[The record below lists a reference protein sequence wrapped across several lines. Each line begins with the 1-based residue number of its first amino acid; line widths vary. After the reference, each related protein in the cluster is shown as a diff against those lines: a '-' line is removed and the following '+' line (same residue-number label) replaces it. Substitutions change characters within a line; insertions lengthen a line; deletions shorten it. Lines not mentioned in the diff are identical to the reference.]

1 MSAPAIN
8 RSSIFSDVKG
18 TMSDTGDSSR
28 ESVSNWSLRV
38 GDLSEPVRIDRYLG
52 DAQEIP
58 ASRSK
63 IQHALKQ
70 GRALVN
76 GKSVKASHKLTGGE
90 QIELTLPETAPSE
103 LIPESIPLDIVYEDE
118 QALVVNKPA
127 GMVTHPAIGSRS
139 GTLVHALLGRDMA
152 LSDLYGRERAGI
164 VHRLDKNTT
173 GLLVVAKT
181 EAAHVELQRQLQE
194 RELKRL
200 YTGIICGHLKQD
212 SGEINMPVGRS
223 LKDRKK
229 MAVTHVASREATTR
243 YTLKE
248 RFKSYDLLE
257 LELETGRT
265 HQIRVHFAH
274 VGHPIFGDADYG
286 GRESWHKGLF
296 GPERLFGQRLLKNFP
311 RQALHACALSFK
323 HPVSGKRIEVSADL
337 PRDFK
342 ELLDAIREHV

>member
-1 MSAPAIN
+1 
-8 RSSIFSDVKG
+8 
-18 TMSDTGDSSR
+18 MSDIGDTSN
-28 ESVSNWSLRV
+28 ESVSNWLLKV
-38 GDLSEPVRIDRYLG
+38 GDLSEPMRIDRYLG
-52 DAQEIP
+52 DSEEIP

-63 IQHALKQ
+63 IQRAFKE

-76 GKSVKASHKLTGGE
+76 GKLVNASYRLTGGE
-90 QIELTLPETAPSE
+90 QIEVTLPEPAPSE
-103 LIPESIPLDIVYEDE
+103 IIPESIPLDIIYEDE
-118 QALVVNKPA
+118 HALVVNKPA
-127 GMVTHPAIGSRS
+127 GMVTHPAPGSRS

-181 EAAHVELQRQLQE
+181 EIAHAELQKQLQA
-194 RELKRL
+194 RELKRV
-200 YTGIICGHLKQD
+200 YTGIICGHLKKD
-212 SGEINMPVGRS
+212 SGEIDMPIGRS

-243 YTLKE
+243 YALQE
-248 RFKSYDLLE
+248 RYKSYDLLE

-311 RQALHACALSFK
+311 RQALHARTLSFK
-323 HPVSGKRIEVSADL
+323 HPVSGKRIELSADL
-337 PRDFK
+337 PEDFE
-342 ELLDAIREHV
+342 ELLTAMRERV